1 MKKILLCVLSAII
14 LVAAAVFTI
23 RISRYVI
30 VDFQLYPRDAAVLD
44 LRGQEIAPSHYH
56 ALSKKLPDTRIQWDI
71 PFQGGILA
79 DDTQTIAV
87 TSLSPE
93 EAQLLAECLPD
104 LRTVDG
110 RQCTDYESL
119 LLLKQHRPAVQVQYW
134 VPINGTS
141 YAASAM
147 QISLNGITREE
158 LELLP
163 YLPQLRTVTLSG
175 GDPELLRQL
184 QSYCRENDITLR
196 LLIQGELVPDST
208 PALKVHGIT
217 NEEVSLLYLL
227 DGLWALHLTEPEADG
242 KALVQLRQALPKAAV
257 TWEKSV
263 LSQTFSQDVR
273 EIDLTDILSLGANQL
288 PGTKTAY
295 QYSMEYGIQ
304 GTPEEVPSSV
314 KLLQHRPL
322 PDKTAETAGLIQELE
337 AAMEYFPEAE
347 KLVLC
352 GSVLDNE
359 AMAAFRQRQ
368 ADQYKVVWTVRC
380 GKIATRTDATFFMPV
395 KYHVYYLNDTESYNL
410 RYCPDMIAVDIGHM
424 MVSDISFVEFMPDL
438 QYLILAHTAVRN
450 IEPLRSCKN
459 LKFLELDHT
468 GVLDFSPL
476 TECTALEDLNIGMTW
491 NDVAPLKDVTWLK
504 NLWMIERQS
513 SAEEMMAALPNTN
526 IVCFGTATVDSG
538 WRELPNYFAMRDELL
553 MFYMGW

>member
-1 MKKILLCVLSAII
+1 
-14 LVAAAVFTI
+14 
-23 RISRYVI
+23 
-30 VDFQLYPRDAAVLD
+30 
-44 LRGQEIAPSHYH
+44 
-56 ALSKKLPDTRIQWDI
+56 
-71 PFQGGILA
+71 
-79 DDTQTIAV
+79 
-87 TSLSPE
+87 
-93 EAQLLAECLPD
+93 
-104 LRTVDG
+104 
-110 RQCTDYESL
+110 
-119 LLLKQHRPAVQVQYW
+119 
-134 VPINGTS
+134 
-141 YAASAM
+141 M

-184 QSYCRENDITLR
+184 QSYCRENSITLR

-208 PALKVHGIT
+208 PALKVQGIT
-217 NEEVSLLYLL
+217 NAEVSLLYLL
-227 DGLWALHLTEPEADG
+227 DDLWALHLTEPEADG

-263 LSQTFSQDVR
+263 LGQTFSQDAR

-424 MVSDISFVEFMPDL
+424 MVSDISFVEYMPDL